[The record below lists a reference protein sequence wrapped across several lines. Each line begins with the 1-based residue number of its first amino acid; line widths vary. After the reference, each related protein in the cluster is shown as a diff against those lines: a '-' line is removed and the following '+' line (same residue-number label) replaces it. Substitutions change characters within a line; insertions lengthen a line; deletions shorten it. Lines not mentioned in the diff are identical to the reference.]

1 MIDFNRL
8 FTPGKIGNV
17 TVKNRIVRSATYESV
32 ADEKGHVTEEMIDLY
47 SDLAEGGTGL
57 IITGFTT
64 VDPEG
69 MVGPKTT
76 GLYDDSCLA
85 GQRRLVDA
93 VHEYEGVK
101 IASQLAHCGRQILIP
116 GIVPVAPS
124 PITDKMINRMPR
136 ELSSKEVREIIDKFV
151 GAGRR
156 AYESGYDAVQ
166 IHAAHGYL
174 LSSFLSPYSNKRSD
188 EFGGDTKGRTK
199 ILLDICDGIHDEV
212 GFQFP
217 IIVKMQSQDGIS
229 EGLCVEEAKDI
240 ARLLV
245 HAGYSAIE
253 PSGGIYEGRLRN
265 KSALPMKLI
274 KSQEDEAYLLPTAR
288 ELKPTMGN
296 CPLIL
301 IGGMRD
307 PVMADGILESKIAD
321 FISLSRPLI
330 CEPDLPNR
338 WSEGDLSPVKC
349 KSCNRCYFNMGRE
362 PLHCYNKK

>member
-1 MIDFNRL
+1 MSNLKKL
-8 FTPGKIGNV
+8 FTYGEIGDV

-93 VHEYEGVK
+93 VHECEGVK

-124 PITDKMINRMPR
+124 PIADKMINRMPR

-151 GAGRR
+151 SAGRR

-229 EGLCVEEAKDI
+229 EGLCVE
-240 ARLLV
+240 
-245 HAGYSAIE
+245 
-253 PSGGIYEGRLRN
+253 
-265 KSALPMKLI
+265 
-274 KSQEDEAYLLPTAR
+274 
-288 ELKPTMGN
+288 
-296 CPLIL
+296 
-301 IGGMRD
+301 
-307 PVMADGILESKIAD
+307 
-321 FISLSRPLI
+321 
-330 CEPDLPNR
+330 
-338 WSEGDLSPVKC
+338 
-349 KSCNRCYFNMGRE
+349 
-362 PLHCYNKK
+362 